1 MAMSK
6 FRAEILRDFE
16 IRRRFLNI
24 GGDKLRKTFFMEEAN
39 RKAPQ
44 LLRQGL
50 FSL

>member
-6 FRAEILRDFE
+6 FRAEILRDLE

-24 GGDKLRKTFFMEEAN
+24 GGEKLRKTFYIEEAN
-39 RKAPQ
+39 KRAPQ
-44 LLRQGL
+44 LLRRGL